1 MPFPSP
7 FLEIPRSAWIAENA
21 LAFAV
26 RDRFPVS
33 PGHTL
38 VVPKRLVAT
47 WFDATKDEWS
57 QFLRKEE

>member
-1 MPFPSP
+1 MASN
-7 FLEIPRSAWIAENA
+7 E

-38 VVPKRLVAT
+38 IVSRRLVQT
-47 WFDATKDEWS
+47 WFDATPERFTAGEVARPNAPVPEMPPIDDD
-57 QFLRKEE
+57 